1 MLFFTIVPFT
11 LTKERENDRVFYYF
25 CNVMKRT
32 LILITLLLMASIT
45 AVAQLKGDATTRGE
59 LREMVKPGN
68 KVFMIFDDKTGD
80 FDEKSE
86 YIVEFLIQDAR
97 WKVAENLKE
106 ADFVLYVEGYSGR
119 SQHSVTSKTYY
130 MTPTVRRRNG
140 TDVWTGETVY
150 DWANL
155 SNGFKA
161 VKSVSWRL
169 VRSLRKGLEKELG
182 EDRILLSV

>member
-1 MLFFTIVPFT
+1 MLYY
-11 LTKERENDRVFYYF
+11 FYYF
-25 CNVMKRT
+25 CSAMKRT
-32 LILITLLLMASIT
+32 LILIALLVVASLT
-45 AVAQLKGDATTRGE
+45 AVAQLQGGVTTQE
-59 LREMVKPGN
+59 LRELVKPGN
-68 KVFMIFDDKTGD
+68 KVFVVFDDKTGD
-80 FDEKSE
+80 FDEKAE
-86 YIVEFLIQDAR
+86 YIVEFLTQDAR
-97 WKVAENLKE
+97 WKVVESLKE
-106 ADFVLYVEGYSGR
+106 ADFVLYVEGHSGR
-119 SQHSVTSKTYY
+119 SQHSITSKTYY
-130 MTPTVRRRNG
+130 MTPTVRRKDG